1 MKHASV
7 LLYSGKIAVSP
18 RCPPPMMV
26 YLVIV
31 PTLLLHLAFAGC
43 RVNLSLFA
51 LHLDASPL
59 VVGIILSLLAL
70 LPMTFAV
77 GAGRIIDRIG
87 VRKPMLLATVVVILG
102 LIIGVVFPQIEALY
116 LVSLIVGGG
125 FMLFHIAV
133 NHAVGVIGRPE
144 DRVKNFSVIALTFST
159 SGFLGPMITGFAIDL
174 IGYRGTFLLLAGSAV
189 AALAVLMAKPL
200 DIPRQEHIEAHSRN
214 KRLIDLLRMPNMRR
228 VFIVSG
234 ALSTSWDLFTFVV
247 PIHGSRIGLSASQ
260 IGLLLGA
267 FGIAVFVVRL
277 LLPLFVHRTTEW
289 QMLIFAMVVTGTGF
303 ILFPLVNTV
312 PVLML
317 ISFILGIGFGGAQ
330 PVIMSLLYTHA
341 PPGRGGEAVAVRT
354 LLINFSQAGMPLLFG
369 ALGAVL
375 GMTPVFW
382 TMGAVLAG
390 SAWVLRK
397 S

>member
-1 MKHASV
+1 MRKFFSPFWNGLSATISPYDLAGLADAVERLIVWLDCGPAVVVGHSMGGMVAQELLARAPQAVAMAVLAST
-7 LLYSGKIAVSP
+7 SPAFGKPGGDWQRDFLQS
-18 RCPPPMMV
+18 R
-26 YLVIV
+26 
-31 PTLLLHLAFAGC
+31 FAP
-43 RVNLSLFA
+43 
-51 LHLDASPL
+51 LDAGLGMAGLAGPL
-59 VVGIILSLLAL
+59 VSAMVAPEMSAARR
-70 LPMTFAV
+70 AV
-77 GAGRIIDRIG
+77 AQAMMSG
-87 VRKPMLLATVVVILG
+87 VPEAT
-102 LIIGVVFPQIEALY
+102 
-116 LVSLIVGGG
+116 
-125 FMLFHIAV
+125 
-133 NHAVGVIGRPE
+133 
-144 DRVKNFSVIALTFST
+144 
-159 SGFLGPMITGFAIDL
+159 
-174 IGYRGTFLLLAGSAV
+174 YRSAV

>member
-1 MKHASV
+1 
-7 LLYSGKIAVSP
+7 
-18 RCPPPMMV
+18 
-26 YLVIV
+26 
-31 PTLLLHLAFAGC
+31 
-43 RVNLSLFA
+43 
-51 LHLDASPL
+51 
-59 VVGIILSLLAL
+59 
-70 LPMTFAV
+70 MTFAV

-200 DIPRQEHIEAHSRN
+200 DIPRQEDIEAHSRN